1 MININNSIKAIS
13 ELYSEGKFPI
23 EFKDCIIK
31 GSDINNDYFSSL
43 RSKVHIDLPAVPYM
57 GDVRN
62 AEWYLLM
69 TNPGFE
75 YMEYEENKN
84 ELYKMA
90 MLNNL
95 KQTNLDS
102 KYPCVWFNPEF
113 YWTSGFNYWANLLC
127 KSQITLEKLKWLS
140 SNVAIIQMFGYYSSN
155 NKLGFQRPKFSKYNF
170 EAAELVKHISSYY
183 PDRKIVISRNRAG
196 WEEILDKEDKEI
208 YNKIK
213 TRKLIKQCKSGRH
226 LFIPKD
232 LLDEVN

>member
-1 MININNSIKAIS
+1 MINNSIATIC
-13 ELYSEGKFPI
+13 ELYDKEKVPSEF
-23 EFKDCIIK
+23 EDCIIK
-31 GSDINNDYFSSL
+31 GTDINNDYFSSL

-127 KSQITLEKLKWLS
+127 KSQITLEKLEWLS
-140 SNVAIIQMFGYYSSN
+140 THVAIIQMFGYYSSN
-155 NKLGFQRPKFSKYNF
+155 NKLGFQRQEFSEYNS
-170 EAAELVKHISSYY
+170 EATELVKHIQAAC
-183 PDRKIVISRNRAG
+183 PNKKIVISRNRAG
-196 WEEILDKEDKEI
+196 WEKILGRET

-213 TRKLIKQCKSGRH
+213 STNIKQSNHGPAP
-226 LFIPKD
+226 FIPTG
-232 LLDEVN
+232 LLDAVN